1 MKRMKYMNRR
11 SEGRG
16 GGDDGDDDPM
26 SGVANLFDVAMVFA
40 VGLLLMIVIYFS
52 MPELLTQQD
61 VTVVKISE
69 QSVEIIEK
77 HGEIIEKLEMSN
89 KTVETEIAGKFGT
102 IYKTKD
108 GGYLLETAKKTG
120 S

>member
-1 MKRMKYMNRR
+1 MRKMKYMNRR
-11 SEGRG
+11 RSEETE
-16 GGDDGDDDPM
+16 DDDPM

-40 VGLLLMIVIYFS
+40 IGLLLMVLIYFS

-61 VTVVKISE
+61 ATIVKITE
-69 QSVEIIEK
+69 QSVEIIER
-77 HGEIIEKLEMSN
+77 HGEKIETLEMSN
-89 KTVETEIAGKFGT
+89 ETVETEIVGKFGT

-108 GGYLLETAKKTG
+108 GGYLLSPANMTG

>member
-1 MKRMKYMNRR
+1 MKKMKYMNRKTER
-11 SEGRG
+11 
-16 GGDDGDDDPM
+16 GDDEDDDPM

-40 VGLLLMIVIYFS
+40 IGLLLMVLIYFS

-61 VTVVKISE
+61 VTIVKITE
-69 QSVEIIEK
+69 HSVEIIEK
-77 HGEIIEKLEMSN
+77 HGEKIEKLEMSN
-89 KTVETEIAGKFGT
+89 ETVETEIVGKFGT

-108 GGYLLETAKKTG
+108 GGYLLTPANMTG